1 MYIKAELL
9 ILPTPFTHLS
19 FLFIHD
25 YVEFFFQVNCLIHV
39 VKAGEFKSRSNARAF
54 LLVMPIAYCL
64 RCVWQVRNSKDG
76 SEVDD
81 WGTMYNKAPAEITP
95 QGNEMIFKKKR
106 VKESL
111 DSTVVAHQSVNGR
124 RIRCIKESLTV

>member
-1 MYIKAELL
+1 MEIKRKKQIQEQEEEEKRRRVKSLEVEEEL
-9 ILPTPFTHLS
+9 
-19 FLFIHD
+19 
-25 YVEFFFQVNCLIHV
+25 
-39 VKAGEFKSRSNARAF
+39 SRNQ
-54 LLVMPIAYCL
+54 
-64 RCVWQVRNSKDG
+64 QVRNSKDG

-81 WGTMYNKAPAEITP
+81 WGTMYNKAAAEITP

-111 DSTVVAHQSVNGR
+111 DSAVVAHQSVNGR